1 MATIFRSCKDTSCE
15 TVVKGELDMANEKI
29 LLVDDEENNLKLLSH
44 WLISLGYDIDLASNG
59 EEGVKKCMSAR
70 PDLVILDIMM
80 PVMDGYEAC
89 RRIKAAPLT
98 KNIPVILV
106 TALQDRESK
115 LKGLSAG
122 ANDFLSKPIDQAELT
137 MRVKNLL
144 KIKAFED
151 TILGYN
157 ERLEKEVLKRTFELD
172 QAYDNLKAMSYEM
185 VEKLTAAAEFRD
197 TDTGAHISRIGFYSH
212 KLAEAMDMPDEFV
225 HDINFASLLHDI
237 GKIGTPDSILLKP
250 GALTKEEFEIM
261 KDHTSIGEKI
271 LSGSTYP
278 RIKMAASIALSHHE
292 RWDGKGY
299 PRGLRGEGIPLEG
312 RIVNI
317 VDQYDALRCHRPYKP
332 AFDHDKAVNIITAG
346 DGRTMPEHFDP
357 AVLEAFKKVEP
368 GFDDIF
374 TKHQ

>member
-261 KDHTSIGEKI
+261 KAHTSIGEKI

-368 GFDDIF
+368 EFDDIF